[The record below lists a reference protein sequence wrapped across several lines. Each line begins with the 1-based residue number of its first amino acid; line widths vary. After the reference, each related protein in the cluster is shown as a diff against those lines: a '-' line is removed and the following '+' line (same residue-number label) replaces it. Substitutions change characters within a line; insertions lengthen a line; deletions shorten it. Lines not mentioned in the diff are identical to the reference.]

1 MILPDIQTFL
11 RRVPERLSMRF
22 KRLRLIGFKTFVEP
36 TDFLIEPGLTGI
48 VGPNGCGKS
57 NLVEAM
63 RWVMGEASY
72 KAMRASGMDD
82 VIFSGNNGRPARN
95 SAEVGMTLDNSAR
108 TAPAQFNGEDTLEV
122 SRRIE
127 REEGSAYRIN
137 GREVRAR
144 DVQMLFADASSGA
157 RSPALVHQGRIG
169 EIIQAKPEQRRRVLE
184 EAAGISGLHARRHEA
199 EMRLRAAEQNLAR
212 LEDVI
217 GQLTGQMDAL
227 RRQARQ
233 AVRYRS
239 LSESVRKAE
248 AALFHVRVVEAKREV
263 GDAAQAQETS
273 ARQVMEYTAAQATA
287 ATNQAEAAAS
297 LPALREAEASAAAV
311 LARLANARDQ
321 LDREEARA
329 KQRIAELERR
339 LVQLTADIERER
351 KQSADAEGAL
361 ARLSAERETLAGE
374 SEASAERQASVE
386 ERASAAAEAL
396 AASEKIFAE
405 LTASMA
411 DITAKRSQFDSV
423 IRDSETRR
431 VKLERELAQVTAEL
445 DGLMAEVAKAVD
457 LDAQT
462 AAATAAHSAVL
473 AAEAECVRAEAAHSA
488 ARQGLDVTRQP
499 LADSERGV
507 HRLETEAKTLAR
519 VLHVDNKKLWPPV
532 IDLLT
537 VEKGYETALGAA
549 LGDDLD
555 APIEPAAPM
564 HWGGAAVDP
573 ADPALPEGVQPL
585 SDFITAAPDAMIR
598 RLKQIGVV
606 ARADGARLV
615 SALKP
620 GQRLVSKDGD
630 LWRWDGYSVAAHAP
644 TGAARRLAGRNRLND
659 IEAELR
665 IVRADLY
672 IRRESVTSAEAEV
685 EATREAE
692 NAARMRW
699 RDLQREADTAR
710 ERHAAAEREVNRLA
724 SRRSALTE
732 AQARL
737 VAATAEAEAACVAAA
752 EAREALPPTADLE
765 ARLAATRAKV
775 ADERERVAH
784 VRAEAQA
791 LARELELAQRRL
803 AGIDVEAADW
813 RARHDGAAAQI
824 ATIEI
829 RLDETRTEHESL
841 VEAPELF
848 ETKRRALMDE
858 ISAAEAARRQA
869 ADRLAGG
876 ERTLA
881 TADQAARATLEAL
894 SKAREACARAEERH
908 QAVRRRLVDLATEIR
923 EILEAEPETLAG
935 LAGFEADT
943 PLPEVAQIEAE
954 LEKLKRDRERLG
966 AVNLQAEEQLHEV
979 ETQHGALVAERDDLV
994 EAIKRLRQG
1003 IQSLNREARERLLG
1017 SFEVVSGHFQRL
1029 FTDLFGGG
1037 TAELQLIEHE
1047 DPLEAGLEILAR
1059 PPGKKPATLSLL
1071 SGGEQAL
1078 TAMALI
1084 FAVFLTNPSPIC
1096 VLDEVDAPLDDH
1108 NVDRFC
1114 DLLDQMSKTTE
1125 TRFIIITHN
1134 PITMARMNRLFGV
1147 TMAERGVSQLVSVDL
1162 EDAVKFRDTAA

>member
-1 MILPDIQTFL
+1 MK
-11 RRVPERLSMRF
+11 F
-22 KRLRLIGFKTFVEP
+22 KRLRIVGFKTFVEP
-36 TDFLIEPGLTGI
+36 AEFLIEPGLTGI

-57 NLVEAM
+57 NLVEAL
-63 RWVMGEASY
+63 RWVMGEASH
-72 KAMRASGMDD
+72 KAMRAAGMDD
-82 VIFSGNNGRPARN
+82 VIFNGNNGRPARN
-95 SAEVGMTLDNSAR
+95 SAEVGMTLDNTGR
-108 TAPAQFNGEDTLEV
+108 TAPAAFNGDDILEV

-127 REEGSAYRIN
+127 REEGSTYRIN

-169 EIIQAKPEQRRRVLE
+169 EIIAAKPEQRRRVLE

-217 GQLTGQMDAL
+217 GQLSSQVDAL
-227 RRQARQ
+227 KRQSKQ

-239 LSESVRKAE
+239 LSESVRKSE

-263 GDAAQAQETS
+263 EQAAQAHEIFG
-273 ARQVMEYTAAQATA
+273 RHVVEFTAAQATA
-287 ATNQAEAAAS
+287 ATSQVEAAAN
-297 LPALREAEASAAAV
+297 LPAFREAEANAAAV
-311 LARLANARDQ
+311 LARLSNARDA
-321 LDREEARA
+321 LEREETRA
-329 KQRIAELERR
+329 KQRIAELGRR
-339 LVQLTADIERER
+339 LVQLGADIERER

-361 ARLSAERETLAGE
+361 TRLTAERETLAAE
-374 SEASAERQASVE
+374 SEMSAERRASVE
-386 ERASAAAEAL
+386 ERASITAAAL
-396 AASEKIFAE
+396 AANEKIFGE
-405 LTASMA
+405 LTSSFA
-411 DITAKRSQFDSV
+411 DMTAKRTQFDSV
-423 IRDSETRR
+423 IRDNESRR
-431 VKLERELAQVTAEL
+431 TKLARELAQVTAEL

-457 LDAQT
+457 IDAL
-462 AAATAAHSAVL
+462 AAAAAAAQSAVA
-473 AAEAECVRAEAAHSA
+473 AAEAEGVRAEAAHSG
-488 ARQGLDVTRQP
+488 ARQALDVARQP
-499 LADSERGV
+499 LAEAERNV

-519 VLHVDNKKLWPPV
+519 VLHVENKKLWPPV

-555 APIEPAAPM
+555 APVEPAAPM

-573 ADPALPEGVQPL
+573 ADPALPDGVQPL
-585 SDFITAAPDAMIR
+585 SDFIVAAPDAMMR
-598 RLKQIGVV
+598 RLRQIGVV
-606 ARADGARLV
+606 TRAEGPGLV

-620 GQRLVSKDGD
+620 GQRLVSEEGD
-630 LWRWDGYSVAAHAP
+630 LWRWDGYTVAAHAP

-665 IVRADLY
+665 VMRADLF
-672 IRRESVTSAEAEV
+672 IRRESVTTAEAEV
-685 EATREAE
+685 AAAKEAE
-692 NAARMRW
+692 NAARTRR
-699 RDLQREADTAR
+699 RDSQREVDSTR
-710 ERHAAAEREVNRLA
+710 ERHAAAERDINRVS

-737 VAATAEAEAACVAAA
+737 AMSVEEAAAAHAAAA
-752 EAREALPPTADLE
+752 EAREELPPTADVE
-765 ARLAATRAKV
+765 ARLSDARAKV
-775 ADERERVAH
+775 AEDRERLAH

-791 LARELELAQRRL
+791 LARELELTQRRL
-803 AGIDVEAADW
+803 VSIETEARDW
-813 RARHDGAAAQI
+813 QARRDGAATQI
-824 ATIEI
+824 ATIET
-829 RLDETRTEHESL
+829 RLDEAKAEHEGL
-841 VEAPELF
+841 VETPEVF
-848 ETKRRALMDE
+848 EAKRNALLDE
-858 ISAAEAARRQA
+858 ISVAEAARRHA
-869 ADRLAGG
+869 ADRLAAG
-876 ERTLA
+876 ERALSA
-881 TADQAARATLEAL
+881 ADQAARTTLESL
-894 SKAREACARAEERH
+894 SKAREASARAEERH

-923 EILEAEPETLAG
+923 DILDTEPETLAG
-935 LAGFEADT
+935 LAGFDADT
-943 PLPEVAQIEAE
+943 PLPAVAEIEAE

-966 AVNLQAEEQLHEV
+966 AVNLRAEEELREV
-979 ETQHGALVAERDDLV
+979 ETQHTTLTGERDDLV

-1003 IQSLNREARERLLG
+1003 IQSLNREARERLIG
-1017 SFEVVSGHFQRL
+1017 SFEVVNAHFQRL
-1029 FTDLFGGG
+1029 FTELFGGG
-1037 TAELQLIEHE
+1037 TAELQLIEND
-1047 DPLEAGLEILAR
+1047 DPLEAGLDILAK

-1114 DLLDQMSKTTE
+1114 DLLDQMARSTE
-1125 TRFIIITHN
+1125 TRFITITHN

-1162 EDAVKFRDTAA
+1162 EAAVKIRDTAA